1 MPAIEET
8 REQLRQWKW
17 QQGWAEVLICPRC
30 SSSKLTGQGQS
41 EPDILPDPEHEGEH
55 LESWQVIHFT
65 CTACLHQ
72 WTEGEQSEAERLQ
85 EAGMPVLFDDAF

>member
-1 MPAIEET
+1 MPTIEET

-17 QQGWAEVLICPRC
+17 QQGWGEVLICPRC
-30 SSSKLTGQGQS
+30 SSSNLTGQGQG
-41 EPDILPDPEHEGEH
+41 EPDLLPDPEHEGEV
-55 LESWQVIHFT
+55 LEGWQVVHFT

-85 EAGMPVLFDDAF
+85 EAGMPGLFETS